1 MEGRREPAVILMADD
16 DEDDFI
22 LVRDAFR
29 ENGLYG
35 DLRFVEDGEELMDYL
50 YRRGKYSDA
59 ELAPHP
65 DLILL
70 DLNMPRKDGRK
81 ALKEIKADPH
91 LRTTPV
97 VILTTS
103 QEDEDILQSYETGA
117 SSFITKP
124 VSFRGL
130 LDLARTLGSYW
141 LETVQLPPQKTER
154 RN

>member
-1 MEGRREPAVILMADD
+1 MERYREPAVILMADD

-29 ENGLYG
+29 ENGLPG
-35 DLRFVEDGEELMDYL
+35 DIRFVEDGEELMDYL
-50 YRRGKYSDA
+50 YRRGKYSN
-59 ELAPHP
+59 ETLAPRP

-70 DLNMPRKDGRK
+70 DLNMPKKDGRK
-81 ALKEIKADPH
+81 ALKEIKADPR
-91 LRTTPV
+91 LRRTPV

-103 QEDEDILQSYETGA
+103 HEDEDILQSYDTGA

-124 VSFRGL
+124 VSFKGL
-130 LDLARTLGSYW
+130 LDLAKTLGTYW
-141 LETVQLPPQKTER
+141 LKTVKLPPHKTER

>member
-1 MEGRREPAVILMADD
+1 MERKGTILIADQDAVWSGSMARLLGPEGYAVVGAHHAVDALFQARMRR
-16 DEDDFI
+16 
-22 LVRDAFR
+22 
-29 ENGLYG
+29 
-35 DLRFVEDGEELMDYL
+35 
-50 YRRGKYSDA
+50 
-59 ELAPHP
+59 P

-124 VSFRGL
+124 VTFRGL

-141 LETVQLPPQKTER
+141 LETVKLPPQKAER